1 MFCHARSLLRRHNIT
16 LTTTILRALTT
27 VGAAAYPE
35 IPLLHESTSYTVT
48 PPIKPWPQRLYPK
61 RLISMIT
68 QQENLDLAFQV
79 FDYAGKYHPGFSHT
93 HATYHS
99 IIDKLSRARA
109 FDAVE
114 SLLSQLS
121 RSSSH
126 IKCGDDVFISVI
138 RNYGLA
144 GRPRLALKTFT
155 RIKGEFSM
163 QPSVKLLNTLL
174 NVFVQNKRYSLV
186 GSTLKNCKD
195 KYGVLPNVF
204 SFNILIKALCKKNDV
219 ESALKVFDE
228 MPTMG
233 MIPNLVT
240 YTTILGGFVSRGDL
254 VNAEKV
260 FSEVLDKGWLPD
272 ATTYTVLMVGYCKQ
286 GRLSDAIK
294 VMDNMEYNG
303 MEPNEIT
310 YGVMID
316 AYCKDKK
323 SGEARNLID
332 DMLDKKFL
340 PSSTLC
346 CKVIDVLCEDGKVE
360 NACHLWKRMLDKN
373 CLPDNVIMSTLI
385 HWLCKE
391 GKVWEARKLF
401 DEFERSTIPSLMT
414 YNTLIA
420 GMCERGELNEAGRL
434 WDDMVDK
441 RRRPNAFT
449 YNMLIKGF
457 TKAGNVKEGIRILEE
472 MLDNG
477 CLPNKST
484 YTLLIEGLKE
494 LGMEGDVDKVVSMA
508 MASREVDADSW
519 DLFLHKIVGNLD
531 CGTGVLDRLLLE
543 NAT

>member
-1 MFCHARSLLRRHNIT
+1 MFCHAPSHLRHHIITPTITLLRT
-16 LTTTILRALTT
+16 LTTI
-27 VGAAAYPE
+27 AANPE
-35 IPLLHESTSYTVT
+35 TPLLLESTSYTVT
-48 PPIKPWPQRLYPK
+48 PPVKPWPQRLYPN

-68 QQENLDLAFQV
+68 QQENLDLALQI
-79 FDYAGKYHPGFSHT
+79 FDYAGKYQPGFSHN
-93 HATYHS
+93 HDTYHS
-99 IIDKLSRARA
+99 IIDKLARARS

-121 RSSSH
+121 RKSSH

-144 GRPRLALKTFT
+144 GKPKLALKTFT
-155 RIKGEFSM
+155 RINEEFNL

-174 NVFVQNKRYSLV
+174 NVFVQNKRYDLV
-186 GSTLKNCKD
+186 GSTLKNCRA
-195 KYGVLPNVF
+195 KYGVLPNVV

-219 ESALKVFDE
+219 EGALQVFDE

-260 FSEVLDKGWLPD
+260 FSEIWDKRWLPD
-272 ATTYTVLMVGYCKQ
+272 ATTCTILMLGYCKQ

-294 VMDNMEYNG
+294 VMDDMEYNG
-303 MEPNEIT
+303 VEPNEVT
-310 YGVMID
+310 YSVMIE
-316 AYCKDKK
+316 AYCKEKK
-323 SGEARNLID
+323 SGEACNLID

-360 NACHLWKRMLDKN
+360 DACNLWKRMLKKN
-373 CLPDNVIMSTLI
+373 CLPDNAIMSTLI

-391 GKVWEARKLF
+391 GKVGEARKLF
-401 DEFERSTIPSLMT
+401 DEFERGTAPSLLT

-434 WDDMVDK
+434 WDDMVEK

-457 TKAGNVKEGIRILEE
+457 TNVGNVKEGVRVLEE
-472 MLDNG
+472 MLANG

-484 YTLLIEGLKE
+484 YTLLIDGLQD
-494 LGMEGDVDKVVSMA
+494 LGMEGDMDKVLSMA
-508 MASREVDADSW
+508 MASRVVDADSW
-519 DLFLHKIVGNLD
+519 DLFLHKIVGSLD
-531 CGTGVLDRLLLE
+531 CGTGALDRLLTE
-543 NAT
+543 DAT